1 MPSRVGKLPIAIP
14 SGVQVT
20 QSGTGIQ
27 VKGPKG
33 QMEFRVA
40 HGVEVSVGPK
50 EITVTQAGG
59 GKQALALHGT
69 TRAILANMVEGVTK
83 GFSKVLEIQGTGY
96 RAQTS
101 GKKLT
106 LQLGYSHPI
115 EYEPPAGVTIAAE
128 SPTRIVVSGYNKE
141 VVGQVAAI
149 IRDFRPPEPYK
160 GKGIRY
166 AGEYV
171 RRKAGKAA
179 GGKSAA

>member
-1 MPSRVGKLPIAIP
+1 MPSRVGKKPIEIP

-20 QSGTGIQ
+20 RDGGSIH

-33 QMEFRVA
+33 EMAFAIA
-40 HGVEVSVGPK
+40 HGVDVKVEPPNVVVSQV
-50 EITVTQAGG
+50 GG

-69 TRAILANMVEGVTK
+69 TRAIIANMVSGVTK
-83 GFSKVLEIQGTGY
+83 GFSKTLEIQGTGY
-96 RAQTS
+96 RALMS

-115 EYEPPAGVTIAAE
+115 DFDPPAGITVAIDG
-128 SPTRIVVSGYNKE
+128 PTKVIVSGFNKE
-141 VVGQVAAI
+141 LVGQVAAN
-149 IRDFRPPEPYK
+149 IRGFRPPEPYK

-179 GGKSAA
+179 GGKTA

>member
-1 MPSRVGKLPIAIP
+1 MPSRVGKKPIEIP

-20 QSGTGIQ
+20 RNGGSVH

-33 QMEFRVA
+33 ELTFALA
-40 HGVEVSVGPK
+40 HGVDVKVEPQTVLVSQV
-50 EITVTQAGG
+50 GG

-69 TRAILANMVEGVTK
+69 TRAIIANMVAGVTK
-83 GFSKVLEIQGTGY
+83 GFSKTLEIQGTGY
-96 RAQTS
+96 RALLS

-106 LQLGYSHPI
+106 LQLGFSHPI
-115 EYEPPAGVTIAAE
+115 EFEPPTGITVAIDG
-128 SPTRIVVSGYNKE
+128 PTKVIVSGFNKE
-141 VVGQVAAI
+141 LVGQVAAN
-149 IRDFRPPEPYK
+149 IRGYRPPEPYK

-179 GGKSAA
+179 GGKTA

>member
-1 MPSRVGKLPIAIP
+1 MPSRVGKKPIEIP
-14 SGVQVT
+14 SGVQV
-20 QSGTGIQ
+20 SRDGGSIK

-33 QMEFRVA
+33 EMAFSLG
-40 HGVEVSVGPK
+40 HGVDVKVEPQSVVVSQV
-50 EITVTQAGG
+50 GG

-69 TRAILANMVEGVTK
+69 TRAIIANMVSGVTK
-83 GFSKVLEIQGTGY
+83 GFSKTLEIQGTGY
-96 RAQTS
+96 RAQMS

-115 EYEPPAGVTIAAE
+115 DFDPPAGITIAIDG
-128 SPTRIVVSGYNKE
+128 PTKVIVSGFNKE
-141 VVGQVAAI
+141 LVGQVAAN
-149 IRDFRPPEPYK
+149 IRGFRPPEPYK

-179 GGKSAA
+179 GGKTA